1 MKWYYFWQNC
11 LADRT
16 LWRQWD
22 MGIIRIRQLK
32 SILLPKHMYKENAAN
47 LFSEPFFENAQ

>member
-1 MKWYYFWQNC
+1 
-11 LADRT
+11 
-16 LWRQWD
+16 